1 MQRIRLNDHVEL
13 SRIAYGCWRLADS
26 GDPSAAATRRKID
39 LCLEQGIT
47 TFDHADIYGDY
58 TCEALFG
65 DAVKADRALAKKIE
79 IVTKCGIMLVS
90 DRRPG
95 TRVKHYDTSAA
106 HVRASVERSLSN
118 LGVDAIDVLLIHR
131 PDPLMDHAQLGACLD
146 ELIAQGKVKCAGV
159 SNFMPW
165 DVELLQAGMK
175 NRLVTNQIELSLLH
189 LAPFVDG
196 QIAFGQR
203 TQMPLMAWSPLAG
216 GALFGDGD
224 AAKRLAPLLE
234 AKAKEHGVD
243 ATAVAVGWLLHHPA
257 NIIPVLG
264 TNDVDRIARIGD
276 AMKPRFPTQGWYELY
291 AAALGRDVP

>member
-26 GDPSAAATRRKID
+26 GDGGAAAVRRKID

-47 TFDHADIYGDY
+47 TFDHADIYGNY
-58 TCEALFG
+58 ACEALFG
-65 DAVKADRALAKKIE
+65 EAVKADRGLAKKIE
-79 IVTKCGIMLVS
+79 IVAKCGIMLVS

-95 TRVKHYDTSAA
+95 TRVKHYDTGAA
-106 HVRASVERSLSN
+106 HVRASVDRSLSN
-118 LGVDAIDVLLIHR
+118 LGVDVIDVLLIHR
-131 PDPLMDHAQLGACLD
+131 QDPLMDHEQLGACLD
-146 ELIAQGKVKCAGV
+146 SLIAQGKVRCAGV

-196 QIAFGQR
+196 QIAFAQR
-203 TQMPLMAWSPLAG
+203 TKMPLMAWSPLAG
-216 GALFGDGD
+216 GALFGGGD
-224 AAKRLAPLLE
+224 AAKRLAPLLD
-234 AKAKEHGVD
+234 AKAKAHGVD
-243 ATAVAVGWLLHHPA
+243 ATAVAIGWLLHHPA

-264 TNDVDRIARIGD
+264 TNDAARVARIVD
-276 AMKPRFPTQGWYELY
+276 ATKVMFDTQGWYELY
-291 AAALGRDVP
+291 AAALGGDVP